1 MCVCNTDKID
11 RHRESVG
18 RGGFILAVQARLL
31 YIPLDETPGGK
42 CWGGAGEGGGGV
54 GRPGL
59 GGGVAR

>member
-18 RGGFILAVQARLL
+18 RGGVFILAVQARLL

-42 CWGGAGEGGGGV
+42 CWGGAGEVGGGLE
-54 GRPGL
+54 GL
-59 GGGVAR
+59 CGGVTR